1 MNNDF
6 REYISWYDAKKIY
19 KKKNMNRY
27 EQEYYNDISKIAKAL
42 EKIAKL
48 LDEKKIN
55 NKD

>member
-1 MNNDF
+1 MQN
-6 REYISWYDAKKIY
+6 I
-19 KKKNMNRY
+19 MNRY

-48 LDEKKIN
+48 LDEKKIT

>member
-1 MNNDF
+1 M
-6 REYISWYDAKKIY
+6 IVGKKMQNI
-19 KKKNMNRY
+19 MNRY